1 MTKFSTL
8 KKKMLADPVVRA
20 EYEALAPEFDLARML
35 IEARIAANMTQR
47 EVAKKMGT
55 KPEQISRMESGRHKP
70 SYKSIERYAEAV
82 GRQLRVSLV

>member
-8 KKKMLADPVVRA
+8 KSQMLADPKVKA
-20 EYEALAPEFDLARML
+20 EYEALAPEFELARIL
-35 IEARIAANMTQR
+35 IEARSAAKMTQA
-47 EVAKKMGT
+47 EVAEKMGT

-82 GRQLRVSLV
+82 GRRVELALV